1 MSCVSLKR
9 AFYTYFLQPTW
20 VYQVTEGGRGGGGW
34 RSEIGKKGDISD
46 PGTSCPALVVAW
58 RQKMQLFARLSSQI
72 VGCRLTRAWT
82 LLSVHFLFTLCNL
95 CFDICV
101 QNMLLVFQYLCSQF
115 RCHHLTCQ
123 NYAYV
128 PFLSNFWLNFVKH
141 TVSFLLV
148 WQSPICQ
155 DGNPTNHCWLMGWH
169 VRVLC
174 FPFDICRTK

>member
-1 MSCVSLKR
+1 MNFWKNSKR
-9 AFYTYFLQPTW
+9 
-20 VYQVTEGGRGGGGW
+20 RDGW

-82 LLSVHFLFTLCNL
+82 LQPVLW
-95 CFDICV
+95 
-101 QNMLLVFQYLCSQF
+101 YLCSK
-115 RCHHLTCQ
+115 CVTCVLIFFY
-123 NYAYV
+123 NFDVITYPAKTMLM
-128 PFLSNFWLNFVKH
+128 FHFSNFWQNAVVIH
-141 TVSFLLV
+141 TDTFLLV

-155 DGNPTNHCWLMGWH
+155 DGNPTNHYWLMGWH

-174 FPFDICRTK
+174 FPFDLWRTKWLLQKW

>member
-1 MSCVSLKR
+1 MPEDMPKDMSENMPSKNYTKGRVRLPNQMNFWKNSKR
-9 AFYTYFLQPTW
+9 
-20 VYQVTEGGRGGGGW
+20 RDGW

-128 PFLSNFWLNFVKH
+128 PFLSNF
-141 TVSFLLV
+141 
-148 WQSPICQ
+148 
-155 DGNPTNHCWLMGWH
+155 
-169 VRVLC
+169 
-174 FPFDICRTK
+174 